1 MEKRYLWVNVDVCRQ
16 VKMENS
22 SLPVVVRVSKTRL
35 LKLRAERILY
45 LEEGRG
51 GGGLGGASARDA
63 IKLVGVS
70 GEILRPRI
78 FELLKLGNATCSI
91 LDEISKIYGFLN
103 HFLFIFK
110 FLFFANLF
118 L

>member
-51 GGGLGGASARDA
+51 GGGGAWGEQAPETLLNLWGFPGKFSAR
-63 IKLVGVS
+63 
-70 GEILRPRI
+70 E
-78 FELLKLGNATCSI
+78 
-91 LDEISKIYGFLN
+91 FLN
-103 HFLFIFK
+103 S
-110 FLFFANLF
+110 
-118 L
+118 